1 MHRDSLYHQDMYVH
15 RITQEDIEEAKE
27 LIDDLDESANFY
39 KSLYDCAINP
49 ASTDFGF
56 VAKVLDQIVGCFVLS
71 KDVNLDYYTSHFHV

>member
-56 VAKVLDQIVGCFVLS
+56 VAKVLD
-71 KDVNLDYYTSHFHV
+71 